1 MRCVRDHVREYYR
14 SRSSLLS
21 GRVNNDRGFCPSPL
35 LFSVSIVTGTV
46 GLTEAEAIA
55 QHGEGAIE
63 SYVSSFSP
71 LEWSITDRHAEL
83 SSFAKV
89 LVHKEQN
96 NKVCGMSFWPA
107 ALFRH
112 SERVL
117 TDSFPRG
124 TRTNDCLVLVDLWV
138 LYTLRVPGEYHR
150 ALISC
155 VNMSVSRCVLQV
167 IGMHIASPNA
177 AEVIQG
183 FALAMKKGLTYEVSL

>member
-1 MRCVRDHVREYYR
+1 MQRVRDHVRGYYR

-35 LFSVSIVTGTV
+35 LFSVFIVTGTV

-96 NKVCGMSFWPA
+96 NKVRDFD
-107 ALFRH
+107 F
-112 SERVL
+112 
-117 TDSFPRG
+117 
-124 TRTNDCLVLVDLWV
+124 VLVSAFD
-138 LYTLRVPGEYHR
+138 G
-150 ALISC
+150 
-155 VNMSVSRCVLQV
+155 
-167 IGMHIASPNA
+167 
-177 AEVIQG
+177 
-183 FALAMKKGLTYEVSL
+183 VSLCGSVFCYEYAHEGLPV